1 MNAHITRR
9 SLASLALGLLLLGP
23 VSAGEPVYPVDAGKQ
38 VIIHE
43 PLDCGPWTFSA
54 NWVHLHISER
64 DSIDLFG
71 PIPPGIVNADDFDQG
86 YDSGLE
92 VAVERRLN
100 ERLSL
105 EASFLHSSWED
116 SFAHGGDTGVFFNP
130 AFSFFPSFPSPATGE
145 STSLESEL
153 NDFQLNLKRRVNE
166 RLVVDLGFR
175 YIQFDDN
182 FRPTF
187 GDTVT
192 VPNFIQWDTENTL
205 LGGQIAVHA
214 VIFDKERLRITGDA
228 SFGLFAN
235 ETDNNFRA
243 FDTFLPQ
250 DAFGSDSQSS
260 VATVFELELGAEYD
274 LTDCLTLYGGYRV
287 FWMNQLALAP
297 EQVAQTADFTG
308 INGPIALGTD
318 NDSDLF
324 FHGLVLGTKI
334 TF

>member
-1 MNAHITRR
+1 M
-9 SLASLALGLLLLGP
+9 
-23 VSAGEPVYPVDAGKQ
+23 
-38 VIIHE
+38 
-43 PLDCGPWTFSA
+43 
-54 NWVHLHISER
+54 
-64 DSIDLFG
+64 
-71 PIPPGIVNADDFDQG
+71 
-86 YDSGLE
+86 
-92 VAVERRLN
+92 AVERRLN
-100 ERLSL
+100 ESLSL
-105 EASFLHSSWED
+105 GASFLHSSWED
-116 SFAHGGDTGVFFNP
+116 SFAHGGDLGVFFTNGGG
-130 AFSFFPSFPSPATGE
+130 SFFPFFPTPATGE

-175 YIQFDDN
+175 YIQFDDR
-182 FRPTF
+182 FRSTF

-192 VPNFIQWDTENTL
+192 FPNFIQWETENRL

-228 SFGLFAN
+228 SFGLFTN

-243 FDTFLPQ
+243 VDVGPLLPQ
-250 DAFGSDSQSS
+250 DAFGSDSQNS

-297 EQVAQTADFTG
+297 EQVAQTAGFTSV
-308 INGPIALGTD
+308 NGPVALGTD

-324 FHGLVLGTKI
+324 VHGLILGAKI
-334 TF
+334 KF